1 MMGSVKC
8 QCSIWFARV
17 DRRYP
22 FLESVVE
29 MGVWLWELEHESA
42 GRYVWVRFQSIS
54 AFGA

>member
-17 DRRYP
+17 DRRCP
-22 FLESVVE
+22 FLESVVW

-42 GRYVWVRFQSIS
+42 GR
-54 AFGA
+54 